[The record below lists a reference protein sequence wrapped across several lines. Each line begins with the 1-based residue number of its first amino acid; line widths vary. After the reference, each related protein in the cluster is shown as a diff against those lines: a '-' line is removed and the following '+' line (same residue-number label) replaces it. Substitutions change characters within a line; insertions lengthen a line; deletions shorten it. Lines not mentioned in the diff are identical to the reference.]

1 MLKEQETLEGKSMV
15 KNYDKWNILEI
26 LQRKLLPSKRSFWIE
41 HREEIAKKQSRA
53 SWVRVTRNLNENCHK
68 ESYLNSAGMKN
79 GHKGYNCH
87 IFFDFKNKTI
97 SGCLEQIF

>member
-1 MLKEQETLEGKSMV
+1 MKTA
-15 KNYDKWNILEI
+15 I
-26 LQRKLLPSKRSFWIE
+26 
-41 HREEIAKKQSRA
+41 
-53 SWVRVTRNLNENCHK
+53 K